1 MDFDDENEEEF
12 DEEFDEDFDEN
23 LDEDFDESLDE
34 DIDDPTSKSPT
45 NDVRAKTP
53 ELKSSSEGKKIS
65 VFFLSTIGPG
75 EKKQKLLVFTGN
87 KVGDIKDTVANLFAL
102 DPSDFHLS
110 SGGVTMEETSYL
122 SDYNLV
128 DGDDILLIPASVAG

>member
-1 MDFDDENEEEF
+1 MDF
-12 DEEFDEDFDEN
+12 DEEFDDEFDEE

-34 DIDDPTSKSPT
+34 DIGDPTSKPST
-45 NDVRAKTP
+45 NGFRAKIPKT
-53 ELKSSSEGKKIS
+53 KGSSEGKKIS

-87 KVGDIKDTVANLFAL
+87 KVGDIKETVANLFAL

-110 SGGVTMEETSYL
+110 SGGVTMDETSYL
-122 SDYNLV
+122 SDYNV
-128 DGDDILLIPASVAG
+128 TDGDDILLIPASVAG

>member
-23 LDEDFDESLDE
+23 LEEDYDEPSTKHPTKDF
-34 DIDDPTSKSPT
+34 
-45 NDVRAKTP
+45 RAKTP
-53 ELKSSSEGKKIS
+53 EHKISPEGKKIS

-87 KVGDIKDTVANLFAL
+87 KVADIKDTIANLFAF

-110 SGGVTMEETSYL
+110 SGGVTLDDGNHL
-122 SDYNLV
+122 SDYNIA
-128 DGDDILLIPASVAG
+128 DGDDILLIPASIAG

>member
-1 MDFDDENEEEF
+1 MDFDDDY
-12 DEEFDEDFDEN
+12 DEE
-23 LDEDFDESLDE
+23 LDEDLDESLDGE
-34 DIDDPTSKSPT
+34 MNEPSTKRPTK
-45 NDVRAKTP
+45 DFRAKTP
-53 ELKSSSEGKKIS
+53 EHKISPEGKKIS

-110 SGGVTMEETSYL
+110 SGGVTMDEFSNLNE
-122 SDYNLV
+122 YNV
-128 DGDDILLIPASVAG
+128 ADGDDILLIPASIAG

>member
-1 MDFDDENEEEF
+1 MDFDDEYEEEF
-12 DEEFDEDFDEN
+12 DEEFDEDFDE
-23 LDEDFDESLDE
+23 SLDE
-34 DIDDPTSKSPT
+34 DIEEPSSKSPT
-45 NDVRAKTP
+45 KDLRAKTP
-53 ELKSSSEGKKIS
+53 EQKIPSEGKKIS

-110 SGGVTMEETSYL
+110 SGGVTMEEDSFL
-122 SDYNLV
+122 SEYSV
-128 DGDDILLIPASVAG
+128 ADGDDILLIPASVAG